1 MTRDAG
7 RRRED
12 DELFVVCFFL
22 LFSFSF
28 FSRLDARSC
37 LCFRLFLLSH
47 PTTLSPPLSPPSPT
61 PSQTKNSQEDK
72 VAKAVHN
79 NESVVKEIDVRLSVA
94 GGDAGKGP
102 RAQRAEVTIFTHRYG
117 VVRVEDCEES
127 AYAAVDVVCDKVR
140 SKLRRVKEKA
150 IARGRW
156 PGSARPRGAEKVADA
171 AAEAAAAAGG
181 FSSDS
186 DSEELAS
193 ISSAASAYAGAA
205 AAPEEL
211 IREKTFSLTP
221 MSAAEAAEQLDL
233 LGHDFYVFADSAGGG
248 VRVVYKR
255 REKGYGVIVP
265 KLPPR

>member
-1 MTRDAG
+1 MRVAAS
-7 RRRED
+7 
-12 DELFVVCFFL
+12 VCPHPFSFFL
-22 LFSFSF
+22 LT
-28 FSRLDARSC
+28 
-37 LCFRLFLLSH
+37 H
-47 PTTLSPPLSPPSPT
+47 TTPPR
-61 PSQTKNSQEDK
+61 TKQPKQKKNNITQEDK

-79 NESVVKEIDVRLSVA
+79 YESVVKEIDVRLSVA

-156 PGSARPRGAEKVADA
+156 PGSARPRGAEKTADA
-171 AAEAAAAAGG
+171 AAEDAAAGA
-181 FSSDS
+181 SSDS
-186 DSEELAS
+186 DSEELAGV
-193 ISSAASAYAGAA
+193 SAAAAASAAYAGAA
-205 AAPEEL
+205 AAPEDL

-221 MSAAEAAEQLDL
+221 MTAAEAAEQLDL
-233 LGHDFYVFADSAGGG
+233 LGHDFYVFADSSGGG

-265 KLPPR
+265 KLPVR

>member
-1 MTRDAG
+1 MP
-7 RRRED
+7 
-12 DELFVVCFFL
+12 LFPFP
-22 LFSFSF
+22 SS
-28 FSRLDARSC
+28 SSP
-37 LCFRLFLLSH
+37 SH
-47 PTTLSPPLSPPSPT
+47 PHTPLHT
-61 PSQTKNSQEDK
+61 PKTKTQNQQEDK

-79 NESVVKEIDVRLSVA
+79 YESVVKEIDVRLSVA

-156 PGSARPRGAEKVADA
+156 PGSARPRGAEKAADA
-171 AAEAAAAAGG
+171 AAEDAAAGA
-181 FSSDS
+181 SSDS
-186 DSEELAS
+186 DDELAG
-193 ISSAASAYAGAA
+193 ISAAAAYAGAA

-221 MSAAEAAEQLDL
+221 MTAAEAAEQLDL
-233 LGHDFYVFADSAGGG
+233 LGHDFYVFADSSGGG

-265 KLPPR
+265 KLPVR

>member
-1 MTRDAG
+1 MPR
-7 RRRED
+7 
-12 DELFVVCFFL
+12 
-22 LFSFSF
+22 
-28 FSRLDARSC
+28 
-37 LCFRLFLLSH
+37 
-47 PTTLSPPLSPPSPT
+47 
-61 PSQTKNSQEDK
+61 KNNKKMKKKQSQEDK

-79 NESVVKEIDVRLSVA
+79 YESVVKEIDVRLSVA

-156 PGSARPRGAEKVADA
+156 PGSARPRGAEKAADA
-171 AAEAAAAAGG
+171 AAEAAAAAGA
-181 FSSDS
+181 SSDS
-186 DSEELAS
+186 DDELAG
-193 ISSAASAYAGAA
+193 ISSAAAAYAGAA

-221 MSAAEAAEQLDL
+221 MTAAEAAEQLDL

-265 KLPPR
+265 KLPVR